1 MKRLF
6 IFFSFCASTS
16 QAQVVIG
23 SLGQALD
30 MAAQH
35 NRDMAIAIQRAEVEK
50 QNQRA
55 AIAPL
60 MPQVKAISSLDYN
73 FALPTQLVPAQ
84 FFGGRPG
91 EYLPVQFGTKYNL
104 SGGFEANLPLVN
116 TSAWTETGITRL
128 NSEISRL
135 NAKNTEH
142 EVQKN
147 VARAYYMTLI
157 SLKAKEISE
166 INLRVSDSVYRNA
179 RYKFQNGI
187 IEQLDLNRLQ
197 NNFLQ
202 VKNIYDQNNT
212 AYLHNLLQLELLLG
226 IEHAQ
231 NLQLNDSIAGAD
243 PQVTSLTRQAEDF
256 PSVKAKMLAV
266 EQANKYLLKDK
277 LKYIPEISLY
287 ARYQAQAQ
295 RNSFNF
301 FDSEKS
307 WYNIGVTGLRIDWP
321 LFTGMSRNA
330 AVKRSQARQ
339 KISQME
345 LETEKQRVSNDNI
358 ETDLQAQTAANTY
371 RNNKNAL
378 DLANQNIEIA
388 LAKYQQGVFSI
399 DQYLN
404 IYNESLN
411 MQNTYLRSLSD
422 YLIWQAIV
430 ELKNKI

>member
-1 MKRLF
+1 LSLG
-6 IFFSFCASTS
+6 IFSVH
-16 QAQVVIG
+16 AQVVIG
-23 SLGQALD
+23 SLSQALD

-35 NRDMAIAIQRAEVEK
+35 NRDIAIASQRAEIEK
-50 QNQRA
+50 QNQRS

-60 MPQVKAISSLDYN
+60 MPQVKAISSFDYN

-104 SGGFEANLPLVN
+104 SGGFEANLPLIN

-128 NSEISRL
+128 NTEISRL
-135 NAKNTEH
+135 NAQNTEH

-147 VARAYYMTLI
+147 VARAYYMTLV
-157 SLKAKEISE
+157 SLKAKDISA
-166 INLRVSDSVYRNA
+166 INLRVSDSVYQNA
-179 RYKFQNGI
+179 RYRFQNGL

-202 VKNIYDQNNT
+202 VENIYDQNNT
-212 AYLHNLLQLELLLG
+212 AYEHNLLQLEWLLG
-226 IEHAQ
+226 IDPTQ
-231 NLQLNDSIAGAD
+231 NIQFNDSIADTD
-243 PQVTSLTRQAEDF
+243 PQAKALTRNTEEF

-266 EQANKYLLKDK
+266 EQSKKYLLKDK
-277 LKYIPEISLY
+277 LKFVPEISLY

-295 RNSFNF
+295 RNTFNF
-301 FDSEKS
+301 FDSDKS

-321 LFTGMSRNA
+321 LFTGMSRHA
-330 AVKRSQARQ
+330 AIQRSQAKQ
-339 KISQME
+339 NISLME
-345 LETEKQRVSNDNI
+345 LESEKQRVSNDNT
-358 ETDLQAQTAANTY
+358 ETNLQAQTAANTY
-371 RNNKNAL
+371 RNNKDAL
-378 DLANQNIEIA
+378 NLANQNIEIA

>member
-1 MKRLF
+1 MKRLYVL
-6 IFFSFCASTS
+6 FSLCALSS
-16 QAQVVIG
+16 PAQVVIG
-23 SLGQALD
+23 NLGQALD
-30 MAAQH
+30 MAARH
-35 NRDMAIAIQRAEVEK
+35 NRDMAIAEQRAEMEK

-55 AIAPL
+55 ALAPL
-60 MPQVKAISSLDYN
+60 MPQVKAISSFDYN

-91 EYLPVQFGTKYNL
+91 EFLPVQFGTKYNL

-128 NSEISRL
+128 NTEISLL

-166 INLRVSDSVYRNA
+166 INLRVSDSVYQNA
-179 RYKFQNGI
+179 RYKFQNGLM
-187 IEQLDLNRLQ
+187 EQLDLNRLQ
-197 NNFLQ
+197 NNFLL

-226 IEHAQ
+226 IDHSQ
-231 NLQLNDSIAGAD
+231 NVQLSDSIAEAD
-243 PQVTSLTRQAEDF
+243 PQVTALTRQAEDF
-256 PSVKAKMLAV
+256 PSVKARMLAV
-266 EQANKYLLKDK
+266 EQANKYLFKDK
-277 LKYIPEISLY
+277 LRYVPEISLY

-301 FDSEKS
+301 FDSNKS
-307 WYNIGVTGLRIDWP
+307 WYNIGVTGIRIDWP

-339 KISQME
+339 KISLME
-345 LETEKQRVSNDNI
+345 LETEKQRVDNENL
-358 ETDLQAQTAANTY
+358 ETGLQ
-371 RNNKNAL
+371 
-378 DLANQNIEIA
+378 
-388 LAKYQQGVFSI
+388 
-399 DQYLN
+399 
-404 IYNESLN
+404 SL
-411 MQNTYLRSLSD
+411 R
-422 YLIWQAIV
+422 
-430 ELKNKI
+430 